1 MTKTNHSMCS
11 KCSKLI
17 CKTDLQAENDP
28 LSEAPDYCP
37 MKLWPGLLDEALEE
51 YKKEGNLE
59 FARLASVQ
67 ESECYENTPQGIRTK
82 YPRIEEIIMF
92 AQKCNYHKL
101 GIAFCTG
108 LEHEARLLTRI
119 LENNDFE
126 VVSVR
131 CKVGAVPK
139 EEIGIRPEEK
149 IAGSE
154 KWESMCNPISQ
165 AMILNAENV
174 DLAIMLGLCIG
185 HDTLFIKYCQRPVT
199 VLAVKDRVTGHNPL
213 AALYLSSSYYRRLMK
228 KE

>member
-1 MTKTNHSMCS
+1 MDN
-11 KCSKLI
+11 I
-17 CKTDLQAENDP
+17 RRF
-28 LSEAPDYCP
+28 
-37 MKLWPGLLDEALEE
+37 LDELKKSISKSYYYDENRIEE
-51 YKKEGNLE
+51 KKNKG
-59 FARLASVQ
+59 FITVWFFKKAVIRVRRLKKSV
-67 ESECYENTPQGIRTK
+67 
-82 YPRIEEIIMF
+82 RIEEIIMF

-149 IAGSE
+149 IAGPE

>member
-1 MTKTNHSMCS
+1 MCA
-11 KCSKLI
+11 KCSKLV
-17 CKTDLQAENDP
+17 CKKELQAEDN
-28 LSEAPDYCP
+28 LFSEAPEYCP
-37 MKLWPGLLDEALEE
+37 MKLWSEVLKEALEE
-51 YKKEGNLE
+51 YKKDENLE

-67 ESECYENTPQGIRTK
+67 EFECYENTPQGIRTK
-82 YPRIEEIIMF
+82 HPRIEELIMF

-101 GIAFCTG
+101 GIAFCSG
-108 LEHEARLLTRI
+108 LAHEARLLTRV
-119 LENNDFE
+119 LEKNGFE

-149 IAGSE
+149 IAGPE

-213 AALYLSSSYYRRLMK
+213 AALYLSSSYYSRLMK
-228 KE
+228 E